1 MIFFFTKITNG
12 FNNIMS
18 ENNSE
23 TNLIAIVLRPDVSI
37 SDMTISAFKKRVTE
51 QLKMMASSSLRL
63 LEGDEYLD
71 KDSSSTFSEVDVTDP
86 TKVTMLFEAGPTSS
100 PSKTMSS
107 MKKSELVEALHEK
120 HSWSLSELKKYTVP
134 ELKSA
139 WKNGKLPKEE
149 RAERLANREPRK
161 LSGYMHWMNTVGRKH
176 VKDDFPDL
184 KPTEVTSKCGELW
197 RNMTEKKQGTWKK
210 KAEKFQKEQLDA
222 DATEASAQ

>member
-1 MIFFFTKITNG
+1 MIFFFTKIINSYG
-12 FNNIMS
+12 NIMS
-18 ENNSE
+18 EDNSE
-23 TNLIAIVLRPDVSI
+23 TNLIEIVLRPDVSI

-63 LEGDEYLD
+63 LEGEEYLD
-71 KDSSSTFSEVDVTDP
+71 EDSSATFSEVNVTDP
-86 TKVTMLFEAGPTSS
+86 TKVTMLFETGPISS

-107 MKKSELVEALHEK
+107 MKKSELVESLHEK

-139 WKNGKLPKEE
+139 WKNGKLPKDE

-161 LSGYMHWMNTVGRKH
+161 LSGYMHWMNTVGRKQ

-210 KAEKFQKEQLDA
+210 KAEKYQAEQLDA
-222 DATEASAQ
+222 ATATAQ